1 MLKKAPIQKLYS
13 RFVYGQVHL
22 VYPMTLDIL
31 IGKTLIISD
40 NLIIGKGKIISNLL
54 IRFH

>member
-40 NLIIGKGKIISNLL
+40 NLITGKGKIISNLL